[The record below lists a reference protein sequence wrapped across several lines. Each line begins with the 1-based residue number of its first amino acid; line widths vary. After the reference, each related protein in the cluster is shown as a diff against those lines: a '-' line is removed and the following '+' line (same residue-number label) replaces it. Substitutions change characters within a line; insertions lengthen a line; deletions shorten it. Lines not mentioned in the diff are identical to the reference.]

1 MGREVN
7 RVRSKEYKIN
17 RCVIYI
23 FLVGLT
29 VLTIYPIIYIF
40 FGSFKE
46 NRELVLGGWNILPQK
61 FVISNYT
68 DAWEMANFAGYT
80 FNSVILSIGTMIV
93 ALFVTSMAGYCY
105 ARGEFPCK
113 ELFYNLMIAF
123 MFINVGSISL
133 RPLFELAVKVH
144 LNQSRVTMI
153 LISAAGSQATFIFLV
168 RGYMNTIPKE
178 LDEAAKIDGCGFFH
192 IYWKI
197 ILPILKPVLSAVAL
211 LSFRGGWNEYIMPMI
226 FTMSNPSLR
235 PLTVGVVSLRN
246 MGDGAAAWNIMFA
259 GSVISIVPIIILY
272 MFTSK
277 YFMEGMTVG
286 AVKG

>member
-168 RGYMNTIPKE
+168 RGYMNTTPKE

-246 MGDGAAAWNIMFA
+246 MGDRAAAWNIMFA

>member
-133 RPLFELAVKVH
+133 RSLFELAVKVH

-168 RGYMNTIPKE
+168 RGYMNTTPKE

-246 MGDGAAAWNIMFA
+246 MGDRAAAWNIMFA

>member
-123 MFINVGSISL
+123 MFINAGSISL

>member
-1 MGREVN
+1 
-7 RVRSKEYKIN
+7 
-17 RCVIYI
+17 
-23 FLVGLT
+23 
-29 VLTIYPIIYIF
+29 
-40 FGSFKE
+40 
-46 NRELVLGGWNILPQK
+46 
-61 FVISNYT
+61 
-68 DAWEMANFAGYT
+68 
-80 FNSVILSIGTMIV
+80 
-93 ALFVTSMAGYCY
+93 
-105 ARGEFPCK
+105 
-113 ELFYNLMIAF
+113 
-123 MFINVGSISL
+123 
-133 RPLFELAVKVH
+133 
-144 LNQSRVTMI
+144 MI

-168 RGYMNTIPKE
+168 RGYMNTTPKE

-246 MGDGAAAWNIMFA
+246 MGDRAAAWNIMFA